1 MIRFMMKEADKMIKG
16 PVHEENFCIVHDVLV
31 LMKSKETITWMKG
44 NNQFRRWLIPI
55 NGF

>member
-44 NNQFRRWLIPI
+44 NN
-55 NGF
+55 